1 MLFENRQ
8 RNAQSS
14 KFLRN
19 RLSDT
24 GSLAKFVHGEHLD
37 RSSNMHSRKP
47 SVPTSIR
54 PIPAA
59 DCSLISNNWR
69 RFGAL

>member
-1 MLFENRQ
+1 M
-8 RNAQSS
+8 
-14 KFLRN
+14 
-19 RLSDT
+19 D
-24 GSLAKFVHGEHLD
+24 
-37 RSSNMHSRKP
+37 SRKP